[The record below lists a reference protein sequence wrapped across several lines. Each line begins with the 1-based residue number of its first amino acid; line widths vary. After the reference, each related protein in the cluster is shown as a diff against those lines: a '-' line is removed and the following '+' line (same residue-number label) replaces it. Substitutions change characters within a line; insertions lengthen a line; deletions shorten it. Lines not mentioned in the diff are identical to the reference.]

1 MQNYKKK
8 AIRTVTKS
16 KANSHTAPLFKDLKI
31 QSFDKLSLQSKLHF
45 MHSIRYNYAPKSFE
59 NVFVRNNDRDI
70 DYNLRNNDE
79 FALPAV
85 RIEFFKR
92 FPLYTFPYAWNSLGD
107 IKFQS
112 NRVTFQIALKNHLL
126 DS

>member
-1 MQNYKKK
+1 
-8 AIRTVTKS
+8 
-16 KANSHTAPLFKDLKI
+16 
-31 QSFDKLSLQSKLHF
+31 

-59 NVFVRNNDRDI
+59 NVFVRNNERDI

-92 FPLYTFPYAWNSLGD
+92 FPLFMFPHA
-107 IKFQS
+107 
-112 NRVTFQIALKNHLL
+112 
-126 DS
+126 